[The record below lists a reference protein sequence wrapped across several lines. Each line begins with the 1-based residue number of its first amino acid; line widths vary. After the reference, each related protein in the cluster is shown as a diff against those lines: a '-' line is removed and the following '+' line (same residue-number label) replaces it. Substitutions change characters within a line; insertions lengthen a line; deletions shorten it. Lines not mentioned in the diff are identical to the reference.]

1 QTTAAPRRARLGRC
15 CGSPSAC
22 SSDGSAANAATVLLV
37 AWLRSRASDRASP
50 ASDVRAQGGG
60 EAATGFSTQAERHV
74 VVAQLAA
81 VFGVAATI
89 LLPHSLRLW
98 AAVAIAVP

>member
-1 QTTAAPRRARLGRC
+1 MDRPRTPPRSCWSR
-15 CGSPSAC
+15 
-22 SSDGSAANAATVLLV
+22 GSAHA
-37 AWLRSRASDRASP
+37 RGDRASP
-50 ASDVRAQGGG
+50 ASDARAHGGG

-98 AAVAIAVP
+98 AAVAIAVL